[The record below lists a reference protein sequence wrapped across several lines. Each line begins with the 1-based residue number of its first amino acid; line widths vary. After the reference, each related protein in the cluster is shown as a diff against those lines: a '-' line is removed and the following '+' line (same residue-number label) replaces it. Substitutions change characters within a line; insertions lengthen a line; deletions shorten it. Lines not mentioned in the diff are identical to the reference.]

1 VLERLRALIRAGRY
15 RLTLHAEEERD
26 ADQIAI
32 DEIETAFADQNAEV
46 VEDYPHDPRGHS
58 MLVLGFTASG
68 APLHTVCSIHE
79 NLVILIT
86 IYRPDPRLWTD
97 WRIRKGARS

>member
-1 VLERLRALIRAGRY
+1 
-15 RLTLHAEEERD
+15 
-26 ADQIAI
+26 
-32 DEIETAFADQNAEV
+32 
-46 VEDYPHDPRGHS
+46 

>member
-1 VLERLRALIRAGRY
+1 
-15 RLTLHAEEERD
+15 
-26 ADQIAI
+26 
-32 DEIETAFADQNAEV
+32 
-46 VEDYPHDPRGHS
+46 

-68 APLHTVCSIHE
+68 VPLHAVCSLHE
-79 NLVILIT
+79 NFVILIT

>member
-1 VLERLRALIRAGRY
+1 VLERLRTLIRAGRY

-26 ADQIAI
+26 ADRITI

-46 VEDYPHDPRGHS
+46 VKDYTNDPRGHS
-58 MLVLGFTASG
+58 MLILGFTASG
-68 APLHTVCSIHE
+68 APFHAVCSIHE

>member
-1 VLERLRALIRAGRY
+1 VLERLRALIREGRY

-26 ADQIAI
+26 ADRITI
-32 DEIETAFADQNAEV
+32 DEIETTFADQNVEV
-46 VEDYPHDPRGHS
+46 VEDYANDPRGHS

-68 APLHTVCSIHE
+68 NPLHAVCSIHE
-79 NLVILIT
+79 NLVIFIT
-86 IYRPDPRLWTD
+86 VYRPNPRLWIE